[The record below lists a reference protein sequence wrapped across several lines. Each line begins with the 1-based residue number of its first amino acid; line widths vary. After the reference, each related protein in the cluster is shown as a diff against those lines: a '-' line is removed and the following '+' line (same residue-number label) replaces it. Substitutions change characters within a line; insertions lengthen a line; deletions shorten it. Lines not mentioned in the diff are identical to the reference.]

1 MGMLLLSS
9 ILVLIALIILVV
21 KDNFIFVLFA
31 LELILL
37 AVNMNFILASLQLD
51 DFLGQSISLLLF
63 SLAATDTSVGL
74 VLLLNFYQQRSSKGT
89 IRKLTHLKS

>member
-1 MGMLLLSS
+1 MILSFLLFF
-9 ILVLIALIILVV
+9 IALIILVV
-21 KDNFIFVLFA
+21 KANFIFVLFA

-37 AVNMNFILASLQLD
+37 AVNMNFVLASLLLD

-74 VLLLNFYQQRSSKGT
+74 VLLLNFYQHRSSKGKVLSLPQ
-89 IRKLTHLKS
+89 IKS